1 MTSHHQT
8 MPTWRHLV
16 VAEHIVLASRSPR
29 RVQLLAELGVEP
41 LVDPADVDETPHV
54 NEDPVAYVRR
64 VAIDKARRVA
74 QRHADATVIAADT
87 TVDIDGRILGQPADL
102 NEARSMLRSLSARTH
117 RVHTAVVVIDSEG
130 EASDVVTS
138 LVTFQPLDDQTLEWY
153 LATGESVGK
162 AGAYAVQGQGSVLV
176 ERVQGSMSNVV
187 GLPLSCVARLL
198 GLQAPPDS
206 AR

>member
-1 MTSHHQT
+1 M
-8 MPTWRHLV
+8 
-16 VAEHIVLASRSPR
+16 VAERIVLASRSPR

-41 LVDPADVDETPHV
+41 LVDPADVDETPRI

-87 TVDIDGRILGQPADL
+87 TVDVDGRILGQPADI

-117 RVHTAVVVIDSEG
+117 RVHTAVVVITSASET
-130 EASDVVTS
+130 SDVVTS
-138 LVTFQPLDDQTLEWY
+138 LVSFQPLDDETLEWY
-153 LATGESVGK
+153 LATGESMGK

-187 GLPLSCVARLL
+187 GLPLASTARLL
-198 GLQAPPDS
+198 GLRAPSDP

>member
-1 MTSHHQT
+1 
-8 MPTWRHLV
+8 V
-16 VAEHIVLASRSPR
+16 VAERIVLASRSPR

-41 LVDPADVDETPHV
+41 LVDPADVDETPRI

-74 QRHADATVIAADT
+74 KRHADATVIAADT
-87 TVDIDGRILGQPADL
+87 TVDIDGRILGQPADIDD
-102 NEARSMLRSLSARTH
+102 ARSMLRSLSARTH
-117 RVHTAVVVIDSEG
+117 RVHTAVVVITSES
-130 EASDVVTS
+130 ETSEVVTS
-138 LVTFQPLDDQTLEWY
+138 LVSFQPLDDETLEWY
-153 LATGESVGK
+153 LATGESMGK

-187 GLPLSCVARLL
+187 GLPLASTARLL
-198 GLQAPPDS
+198 GFQAPPDT

>member
-1 MTSHHQT
+1 
-8 MPTWRHLV
+8 V
-16 VAEHIVLASRSPR
+16 VAERIVLASRSPR

-41 LVDPADVDETPHV
+41 LVDPADVDETPRI

-87 TVDIDGRILGQPADL
+87 TVDVDGRILGQPADIDD
-102 NEARSMLRSLSARTH
+102 ARSMLRSLSARTH
-117 RVHTAVVVIDSEG
+117 RVHTAVVVITSES
-130 EASDVVTS
+130 ETSDVVTS
-138 LVTFQPLDDQTLEWY
+138 LVSFQPLDDETLEWY
-153 LATGESVGK
+153 LATGESMGK
-162 AGAYAVQGQGSVLV
+162 AGAYAVQGHGAVLV

-187 GLPLSCVARLL
+187 GLPLASTARLL
-198 GLQAPPDS
+198 GLQAPPDP

>member
-8 MPTWRHLV
+8 MPTWWHLV
-16 VAEHIVLASRSPR
+16 VAERIVLASRSPR

-41 LVDPADVDETPHV
+41 LVDSADVDETPHV

-117 RVHTAVVVIDSEG
+117 RVHTAVVVINSEG

-138 LVTFQPLDDQTLEWY
+138 LVTFQPLDDETLEWY

-187 GLPLSCVARLL
+187 GLPLACAARLL
-198 GLQAPPDS
+198 GLQAPPDT

>member
-1 MTSHHQT
+1 M
-8 MPTWRHLV
+8 
-16 VAEHIVLASRSPR
+16 VAERIVLASRSPR

-41 LVDPADVDETPHV
+41 LVDPADVDETPRI

-87 TVDIDGRILGQPADL
+87 TVDVDGRILGQPADI
-102 NEARSMLRSLSARTH
+102 NEARLMLRSLSARTH
-117 RVHTAVVVIDSEG
+117 RVHTAVVVITSES
-130 EASDVVTS
+130 ETSDVVTS
-138 LVTFQPLDDQTLEWY
+138 LVSFQPLDDETLEWY
-153 LATGESVGK
+153 LATGESMGK

-187 GLPLSCVARLL
+187 GLPLASTARLL
-198 GLQAPPDS
+198 GLRAPSDP